1 MRKYLLTYMAAETR
15 RDIFQAIVDPT
26 RRQIV
31 NLIAENGMTL
41 NRIADNFQISR
52 PAVSQ
57 HVKILYDCGVIT
69 IRQQGRERYCEAK
82 LDSLK
87 EVFDWVNQYKTFWN
101 EKLDSLDSYINK
113 VQASKKL
120 KEDGK

>member
-1 MRKYLLTYMAAETR
+1 MAAETR